1 MRFDAKVAWY
11 TLSSV
16 SRSCTLYSVCEYA
29 IMALLELGIVREVD
43 STKMQ
48 FRPKKTEDEG
58 KCGQWS
64 SIGKLEGKECP

>member
-1 MRFDAKVAWY
+1 
-11 TLSSV
+11 
-16 SRSCTLYSVCEYA
+16 
-29 IMALLELGIVREVD
+29 MALLELGIVREVD